1 MAFRGSSQEDVT
13 EPLTGKGAAAG
24 RRHVELVKSRTS
36 NDEATA
42 TVEEIDSGDGCA
54 EVDRNRRAWKE
65 KMLSADVPE
74 NTDDADDAD
83 DVSGQ
88 ICVRLPVNCV

>member
-24 RRHVELVKSRTS
+24 RRHVELVKSRPS
-36 NDEATA
+36 NDDGATA
-42 TVEEIDSGDGCA
+42 TVEEIDNGDGCA

-65 KMLSADVPE
+65 KMLSADAPE
-74 NTDDADDAD
+74 NTDHADDAD
-83 DVSGQ
+83 DVSG
-88 ICVRLPVNCV
+88 